1 MCCGVIPIAIVEN
14 CADSNSPNS
23 ITSIEAVKENNL
35 INCDNIHKLVT
46 DKENVIIEQE
56 SLTTSLKE
64 TVDTDKE
71 LFIYKD
77 DIISEQTDVIS
88 SLKNSLD
95 CGDLE
100 NVEDNDD
107 IHNTFNSSESSIES
121 ERMNLS
127 KDIKLNDDAKEIQR
141 LTFIAKSWR
150 NDFEKLRK
158 KYKR

>member
-1 MCCGVIPIAIVEN
+1 MAIVEN

-35 INCDNIHKLVT
+35 INHDNIHKLVT

-77 DIISEQTDVIS
+77 DIISKQTDVIS

-95 CGDLE
+95 CGDFE
-100 NVEDNDD
+100 NVKDNDD

-121 ERMNLS
+121 ERMNLP
-127 KDIKLNDDAKEIQR
+127 KDIELNDVAKEIG
-141 LTFIAKSWR
+141 
-150 NDFEKLRK
+150 
-158 KYKR
+158 

>member
-14 CADSNSPNS
+14 CVDSNSPNS

-35 INCDNIHKLVT
+35 INCDNIHKVVT

-64 TVDTDKE
+64 TVNTDKE

-77 DIISEQTDVIS
+77 DIISKQTDVIS
-88 SLKNSLD
+88 FLKNSLD

-100 NVEDNDD
+100 NVEDNDN
-107 IHNTFNSSESSIES
+107 IHNTFNSSESSFES
-121 ERMNLS
+121 ERMNLL
-127 KDIKLNDDAKEIQR
+127 KDIELNDDAKEIHSKVV
-141 LTFIAKSWR
+141 A
-150 NDFEKLRK
+150 E
-158 KYKR
+158 